1 MPWLQRVS
9 RSFRTIRVR
18 LTIWNSVVVFLA
30 VLIALIAV
38 RERLRYSLLTET
50 DHVLNDEVKELISGI
65 GRTYPDLDEFRAEL
79 AQKANSH
86 FDRGWH
92 VRWLN
97 ANRETLWVG
106 PPEHAPPERL
116 PQEVGMLDGATIW
129 ASDDFRAV
137 ERVVNLPGIPKYYLR
152 VGTKTAFISQ
162 DVKRLTELLAPV
174 GFALLLLAPLGGFL
188 LADRAIAPVQQI
200 IATTERLRPSR
211 LDERLKIRGVG
222 DELDQ
227 LAIKINH
234 FLDEIAAHL
243 RRKRDFVANAA
254 HELRSPVTAIQS
266 SVEVALQH
274 ERTPAE
280 YEDLLIL
287 ISDECRHLGQLVSQL
302 LQLAE
307 AQSEVLRL
315 SFAPVRVDE
324 IVHHTVE
331 MFAPVAEER
340 GVTLKET
347 LIRPVEVLGNR
358 QQLRQLVTN
367 LVDNAVKFTPS
378 GGRVDVEVDADAAA
392 HLGRLIVRDTGIGIP
407 EEHLPRIFERFYQV
421 NPARDRGAE
430 CRGNGLGLSIC
441 QAIVDQHHGTI
452 TVSSAADRGTT
463 FTLTFPESK
472 HGTM

>member
-1 MPWLQRVS
+1 MPWLQKVS
-9 RSFRTIRVR
+9 RAFRTIRVR

-50 DHVLNDEVKELISGI
+50 DHVLNDEVKELIFAV
-65 GRTYPDLDEFRAEL
+65 RRCYPDLEQIQVEL
-79 AQKANSH
+79 EQKAKSH

-116 PQEVGMLDGATIW
+116 AEEVGTMDEATIW
-129 ASDDFRAV
+129 ASEHFRAV
-137 ERVVNLPGIPKYYLR
+137 EREVKIPGIPRYYLR

-162 DVKRLTELLAPV
+162 DVSRLTELLAPV

-188 LADRAIAPVQQI
+188 LADRAIAPVQKI
-200 IATTERLRPSR
+200 IATTERLRPSQ
-211 LDERLKIRGVG
+211 LEERLEIRGVG

-227 LAIKINH
+227 LAMKINH
-234 FLDEIAAHL
+234 FLDEIADHL
-243 RRKRDFVANAA
+243 QRKRDFVANAA

-274 ERTPAE
+274 ARTTEE
-280 YEDLLIL
+280 YEDLLCL
-287 ISDECRHLGQLVSQL
+287 IADECRHLGQLVSQL

-315 SFAPVRVDE
+315 SFAPVRLDE
-324 IVHHTVE
+324 IVQRTVE

-340 GVTLKET
+340 GVTLCGLAEQPMS
-347 LIRPVEVLGNR
+347 ILGNR

-378 GGRVDVEVDADAAA
+378 GGRVEVRVKSDVAANR
-392 HLGRLIVRDTGIGIP
+392 GQLIVSDTGIGIP
-407 EEHLPRIFERFYQV
+407 EEHLPLIFERFYQV
-421 NPARDRGAE
+421 SHARTRGDE
-430 CRGNGLGLSIC
+430 SRGNGLG
-441 QAIVDQHHGTI
+441 
-452 TVSSAADRGTT
+452 
-463 FTLTFPESK
+463 
-472 HGTM
+472 

>member
-1 MPWLQRVS
+1 MPWLQRFS
-9 RSFRTIRVR
+9 RSVRTIRVR

-50 DHVLNDEVKELISGI
+50 DHVLNDEVKELILAV
-65 GRTYPDLDEFRAEL
+65 GRCYPDLDQIRVEL
-79 AQKANSH
+79 VQKANSH
-86 FDRGWH
+86 RDRGWH

-97 ANRETLWVG
+97 ASRETLWVG
-106 PPEHAPPERL
+106 PPEHAPPEPL
-116 PQEVGMLDGATIW
+116 AQEVGALDGASIW
-129 ASDDFRAV
+129 ASDHFRAV
-137 ERVVNLPGIPKYYLR
+137 EREVKIPGIPRYYLR
-152 VGTKTAFISQ
+152 VGTKTAFIAQ
-162 DVKRLTELLAPV
+162 DVSRLTELLAPV

-200 IATTERLRPSR
+200 IATTERLRPSQ
-211 LDERLKIRGVG
+211 LEERLEVRGVG

-234 FLDEIAAHL
+234 FLDEIADHL

-274 ERTPAE
+274 ERTTAE

-307 AQSEVLRL
+307 AQSEVLRV
-315 SFAPVRVDE
+315 SFAPVRLDE
-324 IVHHTVE
+324 IVQRTVE

-340 GVTLKET
+340 GVALVG
-347 LIRPVEVLGNR
+347 RADQPVSILGNR
-358 QQLRQLVTN
+358 QQLRQLITN
-367 LVDNAVKFTPS
+367 LVDNAVKFTPP
-378 GGRVDVEVDADAAA
+378 GGRVEVQVEFDAAQ
-392 HLGRLIVRDTGIGIP
+392 HRGRMTVRDTGIGIP
-407 EEHLPRIFERFYQV
+407 EENLPRIFERFYQV
-421 NPARDRGAE
+421 SKSRDRGTE
-430 CRGNGLGLSIC
+430 SRGNGLGLSIC
-441 QAIVDQHHGTI
+441 QAIVDQHQGTI
-452 TVSSAADRGTT
+452 DVSSTPEQGTT
-463 FTLTFPESK
+463 FTMTFPLPKE
-472 HGTM
+472 